1 MARSKAP
8 AKKQQKRGIDFKKI
22 KRKIGRKLPPPKNA
36 TNTEI
41 KSKAIV
47 LPEQSVAS
55 EKAGLAV
62 NKKGL
67 TLKELLQQTS
77 HYNPKVRKDALL
89 GMKDLLLRYPEELR
103 LHKYAVVEKLRERIG
118 DDDRLVRD
126 TLYQLFKSVIL
137 PGCKEDN
144 QELLISLMMAY
155 IFNAMTHLAIDVR
168 LMAFKFLELAIQYHP
183 PSFFLNAEK
192 ILQSF
197 EDILQ
202 RNQFFLEDKG
212 MLKTALAGLELC
224 LSLLPCNTREAGSC
238 EKVFLSF
245 LKIRRVCMFSFIV
258 CIVQHEPA
266 CYLVPSSCILSLHII
281 VETLLLNFVIV
292 VIIIIIFLY
301 LVSLDPSCK
310 ACVSQKAM
318 KSSLDY
324 TCESFENK
332 FVFIHTRI
340 SDFNGAGQGRLHA
353 FEPDVPA
360 KSAGNDCLTKN
371 QNDFGPQKSD
381 SSAIAPSVRR
391 LYRLRLQLLHRLHR
405 LRLQLLDD
413 VKYFVLNTVMT
424 EIFLHLSKW
433 ICPPPA
439 LFEKVLAFLEDSL
452 LGKVCN
458 DTLSGKEVWEKHL
471 ISLLPFVP
479 KLVSQVADDWKS
491 RLLQAFSEAFKD
503 CNPVSPL
510 KLACLSVLEELLV
523 PRQDMLYLDPSIPEI
538 LDFQITWIRE
548 LPMLVILLG
557 DKNPYYSQVVLHLL
571 LRLGQRAL
579 VNSSFAWE
587 YDNMQLSL
595 EEFFGISQDDGNV
608 SYGPFVRL
616 PRDSQELSLSCLC
629 YISNLGPLLLKSI
642 AYCCLCP
649 DLEQYVLFRTI
660 EVLNSAYKSGYIQ
673 IVDHISCLI
682 TLLSR
687 FRVFP
692 ENIVPVRESDVN
704 ISNRGTFKSL
714 SRIVC
719 SCLSQMGDNTLVL
732 QMLEKIILDQMS
744 QNPPLDNV
752 CAMLRT
758 LITLDSNTT
767 IISQRAFI
775 SLGNILP
782 RYLIDVVQCIVEDDK
797 KTTVSISSSS
807 CRYYLIPCFVL
818 FDKSHEL
825 LNLVLNTLG
834 SWITESSLSHVT
846 GDHTHYATD
855 ISSMVDAVIFLLQL
869 MHMDDKICQII
880 SSFKAEIDYIMEG
893 IRLLQSSEEI
903 SMTIEEKHKVQCALG
918 RLQNVINTLHGEMQ
932 SV

>member
-197 EDILQ
+197 EDILR

-212 MLKTALAGLELC
+212 KLKTALAVLELC
-224 LSLLPCNTREAGSC
+224 LSLLPCNKREARSC
-238 EKVFLSF
+238 EK
-245 LKIRRVCMFSFIV
+245 
-258 CIVQHEPA
+258 
-266 CYLVPSSCILSLHII
+266 
-281 VETLLLNFVIV
+281 
-292 VIIIIIFLY
+292 
-301 LVSLDPSCK
+301 
-310 ACVSQKAM
+310 
-318 KSSLDY
+318 
-324 TCESFENK
+324 
-332 FVFIHTRI
+332 
-340 SDFNGAGQGRLHA
+340 NGAGQGILHA

-360 KSAGNDCLTKN
+360 KSAGCSIIIPKLKDLVPFLVNCFQDFIPEVQTGSLLNTQSFDLKKFLQVLFPLNMRN
-371 QNDFGPQKSD
+371 QLSEK
-381 SSAIAPSVRR
+381 
-391 LYRLRLQLLHRLHR
+391 
-405 LRLQLLDD
+405 DD

-424 EIFLHLSKW
+424 EIFLHSSKW
-433 ICPPPA
+433 ICPPPV
-439 LFEKVLAFLEDSL
+439 LFEKVLEFLEDSL

-458 DTLSGKEVWEKHL
+458 DTLSGKAVWEKHL

-479 KLVSQVADDWKS
+479 KLVSQVAVDWKS

-510 KLACLSVLEELLV
+510 KLACISVLEELLV

-548 LPMLVILLG
+548 LPVLLILLD

-587 YDNMQLSL
+587 YDNIQLSL
-595 EEFFGISQDDGNV
+595 QEFFGISQDDGNV
-608 SYGPFVRL
+608 LYGPFLRL

-629 YISNLGPLLLKSI
+629 YISNLGPPLLKSI

-649 DLEQYVLFRTI
+649 DLEQYVLFRII
-660 EVLNSAYKSGYIQ
+660 EVLNSAYKSGHIQ
-673 IVDHISCLI
+673 IVDHISFLI

-692 ENIVPVRESDVN
+692 ENIVPGRESDVN

-744 QNPPLDNV
+744 QNPPLDNI

-758 LITLDSNTT
+758 LITLDSKTT

-818 FDKSHEL
+818 FDKSHKL

-834 SWITESSLSHVT
+834 SWITESSLLHVT
-846 GDHTHYATD
+846 GDLTHYATD
-855 ISSMVDAVIFLLQL
+855 ISSMVDAVVFLLQL

>member
-238 EKVFLSF
+238 EK
-245 LKIRRVCMFSFIV
+245 
-258 CIVQHEPA
+258 
-266 CYLVPSSCILSLHII
+266 
-281 VETLLLNFVIV
+281 
-292 VIIIIIFLY
+292 
-301 LVSLDPSCK
+301 
-310 ACVSQKAM
+310 
-318 KSSLDY
+318 
-324 TCESFENK
+324 
-332 FVFIHTRI
+332 
-340 SDFNGAGQGRLHA
+340 NGAGQGRLHA

-360 KSAGNDCLTKN
+360 KSAGCSIIILKLKDLVPVLVNCFQDFIPEVQTGSLLNTQSFDLKKFLQVLFPLNMRN
-371 QNDFGPQKSD
+371 QLSEK
-381 SSAIAPSVRR
+381 
-391 LYRLRLQLLHRLHR
+391 
-405 LRLQLLDD
+405 DD

-893 IRLLQSSEEI
+893 IRLLQVFSFVPSGI
-903 SMTIEEKHKVQCALG
+903 
-918 RLQNVINTLHGEMQ
+918 TLHIQ
-932 SV
+932 RILIFFPLTAYLKLVLIRI

>member
-22 KRKIGRKLPPPKNA
+22 RRKIGRKLPPPKNA

-118 DDDRLVRD
+118 DDNRLVRD

-212 MLKTALAGLELC
+212 KLKTALAGLELC
-224 LSLLPCNTREAGSC
+224 LSLLPCNKREVGSC
-238 EKVFLSF
+238 EK
-245 LKIRRVCMFSFIV
+245 
-258 CIVQHEPA
+258 
-266 CYLVPSSCILSLHII
+266 
-281 VETLLLNFVIV
+281 
-292 VIIIIIFLY
+292 
-301 LVSLDPSCK
+301 
-310 ACVSQKAM
+310 
-318 KSSLDY
+318 
-324 TCESFENK
+324 
-332 FVFIHTRI
+332 
-340 SDFNGAGQGRLHA
+340 NGAGQGILHA
-353 FEPDVPA
+353 FEPDVLA
-360 KSAGNDCLTKN
+360 KSAGCSIIIPKLKDLVPVLVNCFQDFIPEVQTGSLLNTQSFDCMLSILNSINLAVKFFFYMTDEGKLESQPSQGGHGVTMCDTISVTLVKTFLQVLFPLNMRN
-371 QNDFGPQKSD
+371 QLSEK
-381 SSAIAPSVRR
+381 
-391 LYRLRLQLLHRLHR
+391 
-405 LRLQLLDD
+405 DD
-413 VKYFVLNTVMT
+413 VKYFVLNTLMT

-433 ICPPPA
+433 ICPPPV
-439 LFEKVLAFLEDSL
+439 LFEKILEFLEDSL

-458 DTLSGKEVWEKHL
+458 DTLSGKAVWEKHL

-479 KLVSQVADDWKS
+479 KLVYRVADDWKS

-510 KLACLSVLEELLV
+510 KLACLSILEELLV
-523 PRQDMLYLDPSIPEI
+523 PRQDMLYLDPSISEI

-548 LPMLVILLG
+548 LPVLLILLG

-595 EEFFGISQDDGNV
+595 QEFFGISKDDGNV
-608 SYGPFVRL
+608 LYGPFVRL

-649 DLEQYVLFRTI
+649 DLEQYVLFRII
-660 EVLNSAYKSGYIQ
+660 EVLNSAYKSGHIQ
-673 IVDHISCLI
+673 IVDHISFLI
-682 TLLSR
+682 TLLSH

-692 ENIVPVRESDVN
+692 ENIVPDRENDVN

-732 QMLEKIILDQMS
+732 QMLEKIILDQM
-744 QNPPLDNV
+744 
-752 CAMLRT
+752 
-758 LITLDSNTT
+758 
-767 IISQRAFI
+767 
-775 SLGNILP
+775 
-782 RYLIDVVQCIVEDDK
+782 CIVEDDK

-834 SWITESSLSHVT
+834 SWITESSLPHVT

-855 ISSMVDAVIFLLQL
+855 ISSMVDAVVFLLQL

-893 IRLLQSSEEI
+893 IRLLQSSAEI
-903 SMTIEEKHKVQCALG
+903 RMTIEEKHKVQCALG
-918 RLQNVINTLHGEMQ
+918 RLQTVIITLHSEMQ

>member
-238 EKVFLSF
+238 EK
-245 LKIRRVCMFSFIV
+245 
-258 CIVQHEPA
+258 
-266 CYLVPSSCILSLHII
+266 
-281 VETLLLNFVIV
+281 
-292 VIIIIIFLY
+292 
-301 LVSLDPSCK
+301 
-310 ACVSQKAM
+310 
-318 KSSLDY
+318 
-324 TCESFENK
+324 
-332 FVFIHTRI
+332 
-340 SDFNGAGQGRLHA
+340 NGAGQGRLHA

-360 KSAGNDCLTKN
+360 KSAGCSIIILKLKDLVPVLVNCFQDFIPEVQTGSLLNTQSFDLKKFLQVLFPLNMRNQLSEKANPLAALTFLK
-371 QNDFGPQKSD
+371 PEC
-381 SSAIAPSVRR
+381 I
-391 LYRLRLQLLHRLHR
+391 
-405 LRLQLLDD
+405 DD

-893 IRLLQSSEEI
+893 IRLLQVFSFVPSGI
-903 SMTIEEKHKVQCALG
+903 
-918 RLQNVINTLHGEMQ
+918 TLHIQ
-932 SV
+932 RILIFFPLTAYLKLVLIRI

>member
-144 QELLISLMMAY
+144 QELLISLMMTY

-197 EDILQ
+197 EDILR

-212 MLKTALAGLELC
+212 KLKTALAGLELC
-224 LSLLPCNTREAGSC
+224 LSLLPCNKREAGSC
-238 EKVFLSF
+238 EK
-245 LKIRRVCMFSFIV
+245 
-258 CIVQHEPA
+258 
-266 CYLVPSSCILSLHII
+266 
-281 VETLLLNFVIV
+281 
-292 VIIIIIFLY
+292 
-301 LVSLDPSCK
+301 
-310 ACVSQKAM
+310 
-318 KSSLDY
+318 
-324 TCESFENK
+324 
-332 FVFIHTRI
+332 
-340 SDFNGAGQGRLHA
+340 NGAGQGILHA

-360 KSAGNDCLTKN
+360 KSAGCSIIIPKLKDLVPFLVNCFQDFIPEVQTGSLLNTQSFDLKKFLQVLFPLNMRN
-371 QNDFGPQKSD
+371 QLSEK
-381 SSAIAPSVRR
+381 
-391 LYRLRLQLLHRLHR
+391 
-405 LRLQLLDD
+405 DD

-433 ICPPPA
+433 ICPPPV
-439 LFEKVLAFLEDSL
+439 LYEKVLEFLEDSL

-458 DTLSGKEVWEKHL
+458 DTPSGKAVWEKHL

-479 KLVSQVADDWKS
+479 KLVSQAAVDWKS

-510 KLACLSVLEELLV
+510 KLACISVLEELLV

-548 LPMLVILLG
+548 LPVLLILLD

-587 YDNMQLSL
+587 YDNIQLSL
-595 EEFFGISQDDGNV
+595 QEFFGISQDDGNV
-608 SYGPFVRL
+608 LYGPFLRL

-629 YISNLGPLLLKSI
+629 YISNLGPPLLKSI

-649 DLEQYVLFRTI
+649 DLEQYVLFRII
-660 EVLNSAYKSGYIQ
+660 EVLNSTYKSGHIQ
-673 IVDHISCLI
+673 IVDHISFLI

-687 FRVFP
+687 FRVFR

-744 QNPPLDNV
+744 QNPPLDNI

-758 LITLDSNTT
+758 LITLDSKTT

-818 FDKSHEL
+818 FDKSHKL

-834 SWITESSLSHVT
+834 SWITESSLLHVT
-846 GDHTHYATD
+846 GDLTHYATD
-855 ISSMVDAVIFLLQL
+855 TSSMVDAVVFLLQL

-880 SSFKAEIDYIMEG
+880 SSFKAEIDYIMKG
-893 IRLLQSSEEI
+893 IRLLQSSKEI
-903 SMTIEEKHKVQCALG
+903 SMTIEEKHQVQCALG
-918 RLQNVINTLHGEMQ
+918 RLQNVINTLHAEIQ

>member
-212 MLKTALAGLELC
+212 KLKTALAGLEPC

-238 EKVFLSF
+238 EK
-245 LKIRRVCMFSFIV
+245 
-258 CIVQHEPA
+258 
-266 CYLVPSSCILSLHII
+266 
-281 VETLLLNFVIV
+281 
-292 VIIIIIFLY
+292 
-301 LVSLDPSCK
+301 
-310 ACVSQKAM
+310 
-318 KSSLDY
+318 
-324 TCESFENK
+324 
-332 FVFIHTRI
+332 
-340 SDFNGAGQGRLHA
+340 NGAGQGRLHA

-360 KSAGNDCLTKN
+360 KSAGCSIIIPKLKDLVPVLVNCFQDFIPEVQTGSLLNTQSFDCMMSILNSINLAVKFFLYMTDEGKLESQPSQGGHGVTMCDTISVTLVKKFLQVLFPLNMRN
-371 QNDFGPQKSD
+371 QLSEK
-381 SSAIAPSVRR
+381 
-391 LYRLRLQLLHRLHR
+391 
-405 LRLQLLDD
+405 DD

-548 LPMLVILLG
+548 LPVLVILLG

-660 EVLNSAYKSGYIQ
+660 EVLNSAYKSGHIQ

-782 RYLIDVVQCIVEDDK
+782 RYLIDVVQ
-797 KTTVSISSSS
+797 
-807 CRYYLIPCFVL
+807 
-818 FDKSHEL
+818 
-825 LNLVLNTLG
+825 
-834 SWITESSLSHVT
+834 
-846 GDHTHYATD
+846 
-855 ISSMVDAVIFLLQL
+855 
-869 MHMDDKICQII
+869 
-880 SSFKAEIDYIMEG
+880 
-893 IRLLQSSEEI
+893 SSEEI
-903 SMTIEEKHKVQCALG
+903 SMTIEEKHKVQCARG

>member
-126 TLYQLFKSVIL
+126 MLYQLFKSVIL

-197 EDILQ
+197 EVILR

-212 MLKTALAGLELC
+212 KLKTALAGLELC
-224 LSLLPCNTREAGSC
+224 LSLLPCNKREVGLC
-238 EKVFLSF
+238 EK
-245 LKIRRVCMFSFIV
+245 
-258 CIVQHEPA
+258 
-266 CYLVPSSCILSLHII
+266 
-281 VETLLLNFVIV
+281 
-292 VIIIIIFLY
+292 
-301 LVSLDPSCK
+301 
-310 ACVSQKAM
+310 
-318 KSSLDY
+318 
-324 TCESFENK
+324 
-332 FVFIHTRI
+332 
-340 SDFNGAGQGRLHA
+340 NGAGQGILHA

-360 KSAGNDCLTKN
+360 KSAGCSIIIPKLKDLVPVLVNCF
-371 QNDFGPQKSD
+371 QDFIPEVQTGS
-381 SSAIAPSVRR
+381 
-391 LYRLRLQLLHRLHR
+391 L
-405 LRLQLLDD
+405 
-413 VKYFVLNTVMT
+413 LNTQSFDCM
-424 EIFLHLSKW
+424 LS
-433 ICPPPA
+433 I
-439 LFEKVLAFLEDSL
+439 LNSINLAVKFFFYTTDEGKLE
-452 LGKVCN
+452 
-458 DTLSGKEVWEKHL
+458 
-471 ISLLPFVP
+471 
-479 KLVSQVADDWKS
+479 SQ
-491 RLLQAFSEAFKD
+491 
-503 CNPVSPL
+503 
-510 KLACLSVLEELLV
+510 
-523 PRQDMLYLDPSIPEI
+523 PS
-538 LDFQITWIRE
+538 Q
-548 LPMLVILLG
+548 G
-557 DKNPYYSQVVLHLL
+557 GH
-571 LRLGQRAL
+571 G
-579 VNSSFAWE
+579 
-587 YDNMQLSL
+587 
-595 EEFFGISQDDGNV
+595 
-608 SYGPFVRL
+608 
-616 PRDSQELSLSCLC
+616 
-629 YISNLGPLLLKSI
+629 
-642 AYCCLCP
+642 P

-660 EVLNSAYKSGYIQ
+660 EVLNSAYKSGHIQ
-673 IVDHISCLI
+673 IVDHISFLI

-692 ENIVPVRESDVN
+692 GNYIAS
-704 ISNRGTFKSL
+704 
-714 SRIVC
+714 
-719 SCLSQMGDNTLVL
+719 
-732 QMLEKIILDQMS
+732 MLEKIILDQMS
-744 QNPPLDNV
+744 QNPPIDNV
-752 CAMLRT
+752 CAMLRM
-758 LITLDSNTT
+758 LITLDSNTM

-782 RYLIDVVQCIVEDDK
+782 RYLIDVVRCIVEDDK
-797 KTTVSISSSS
+797 KTTTVSISSSS
-807 CRYYLIPCFVL
+807 CHYYLIPCFVL

-834 SWITESSLSHVT
+834 SWITESSLPHVT

-855 ISSMVDAVIFLLQL
+855 ISSMVDAVVFLLQL

-880 SSFKAEIDYIMEG
+880 SLFKAEIDYIMEG
-893 IRLLQSSEEI
+893 IRLLESSEEI

>member
-126 TLYQLFKSVIL
+126 MLYQLFKSVIL

-197 EDILQ
+197 EVILR

-212 MLKTALAGLELC
+212 KLKTALAGLELC
-224 LSLLPCNTREAGSC
+224 LSLLPCNKREVGLC
-238 EKVFLSF
+238 EK
-245 LKIRRVCMFSFIV
+245 
-258 CIVQHEPA
+258 
-266 CYLVPSSCILSLHII
+266 
-281 VETLLLNFVIV
+281 
-292 VIIIIIFLY
+292 
-301 LVSLDPSCK
+301 
-310 ACVSQKAM
+310 
-318 KSSLDY
+318 
-324 TCESFENK
+324 
-332 FVFIHTRI
+332 
-340 SDFNGAGQGRLHA
+340 NGAGQGILHA

-360 KSAGNDCLTKN
+360 KSAGCSIIIPKLKDLVPVLVNCF
-371 QNDFGPQKSD
+371 QDFIPEVQTGS
-381 SSAIAPSVRR
+381 
-391 LYRLRLQLLHRLHR
+391 L
-405 LRLQLLDD
+405 
-413 VKYFVLNTVMT
+413 LNTQSFDCM
-424 EIFLHLSKW
+424 LS
-433 ICPPPA
+433 I
-439 LFEKVLAFLEDSL
+439 LNSINLAVKFFFYTTDEGKLE
-452 LGKVCN
+452 
-458 DTLSGKEVWEKHL
+458 
-471 ISLLPFVP
+471 
-479 KLVSQVADDWKS
+479 SQ
-491 RLLQAFSEAFKD
+491 
-503 CNPVSPL
+503 
-510 KLACLSVLEELLV
+510 
-523 PRQDMLYLDPSIPEI
+523 PS
-538 LDFQITWIRE
+538 Q
-548 LPMLVILLG
+548 G
-557 DKNPYYSQVVLHLL
+557 GH
-571 LRLGQRAL
+571 G
-579 VNSSFAWE
+579 
-587 YDNMQLSL
+587 
-595 EEFFGISQDDGNV
+595 
-608 SYGPFVRL
+608 
-616 PRDSQELSLSCLC
+616 
-629 YISNLGPLLLKSI
+629 
-642 AYCCLCP
+642 P

-660 EVLNSAYKSGYIQ
+660 EVLNSAYKSGHIQ
-673 IVDHISCLI
+673 IVDHISFLI

-692 ENIVPVRESDVN
+692 GNYIAS
-704 ISNRGTFKSL
+704 
-714 SRIVC
+714 
-719 SCLSQMGDNTLVL
+719 
-732 QMLEKIILDQMS
+732 MLEKIILDQMS
-744 QNPPLDNV
+744 QNPPIDNV
-752 CAMLRT
+752 CAMLRM
-758 LITLDSNTT
+758 LITLDSNTM

-782 RYLIDVVQCIVEDDK
+782 RYLIDVVRCIVEDDK

-807 CRYYLIPCFVL
+807 CHYYLIPCFVL

-834 SWITESSLSHVT
+834 SWITESSLPHVT

-855 ISSMVDAVIFLLQL
+855 ISSMVDAVVFLLQL

-880 SSFKAEIDYIMEG
+880 SLFKAEIDYIMEG
-893 IRLLQSSEEI
+893 IRLLESSEEI

>member
-22 KRKIGRKLPPPKNA
+22 KRKIGRKLPPPKNT

-89 GMKDLLLRYPEELR
+89 GMKDLFLRYPEELR

-197 EDILQ
+197 EDILR

-212 MLKTALAGLELC
+212 KLKTALAGLELC
-224 LSLLPCNTREAGSC
+224 LSLLPCNKREAGSC
-238 EKVFLSF
+238 EK
-245 LKIRRVCMFSFIV
+245 
-258 CIVQHEPA
+258 
-266 CYLVPSSCILSLHII
+266 
-281 VETLLLNFVIV
+281 
-292 VIIIIIFLY
+292 
-301 LVSLDPSCK
+301 D
-310 ACVSQKAM
+310 
-318 KSSLDY
+318 
-324 TCESFENK
+324 
-332 FVFIHTRI
+332 
-340 SDFNGAGQGRLHA
+340 GAGQGILHA

-360 KSAGNDCLTKN
+360 KSAGCSIIIPKLKDLVPFLVNCFQDFIPEVQTGSLLNTQSFDCMLSILNSINLAVKFFFYMIDEGKLESQPSQGGHGVTMCDTISVTLVKKFLQVLFPLNMRN
-371 QNDFGPQKSD
+371 QLSEK
-381 SSAIAPSVRR
+381 
-391 LYRLRLQLLHRLHR
+391 
-405 LRLQLLDD
+405 DD

-433 ICPPPA
+433 ICPPPV
-439 LFEKVLAFLEDSL
+439 LFEKVLEFLEDSL

-458 DTLSGKEVWEKHL
+458 DMLSGKAVWEKHL

-479 KLVSQVADDWKS
+479 KLVSQVAVDWKS

-510 KLACLSVLEELLV
+510 KLACISVLEELLV

-548 LPMLVILLG
+548 LPVLLILLD

-595 EEFFGISQDDGNV
+595 QEFFGISQDDGNV
-608 SYGPFVRL
+608 LYGPFLRL

-629 YISNLGPLLLKSI
+629 YISNMGPPLLKSI

-649 DLEQYVLFRTI
+649 DLEQYVLFRII
-660 EVLNSAYKSGYIQ
+660 EVLNSAYKSGHIQ
-673 IVDHISCLI
+673 IVDHISFLI

-719 SCLSQMGDNTLVL
+719 SFLSQMGDNTLVL
-732 QMLEKIILDQMS
+732 QMLEKIILDQM
-744 QNPPLDNV
+744 
-752 CAMLRT
+752 
-758 LITLDSNTT
+758 
-767 IISQRAFI
+767 
-775 SLGNILP
+775 
-782 RYLIDVVQCIVEDDK
+782 CIVEDDK

-818 FDKSHEL
+818 FDKSHKL

-834 SWITESSLSHVT
+834 SWITESSLLHVT
-846 GDHTHYATD
+846 GDLTHYTTD
-855 ISSMVDAVIFLLQL
+855 TSSMVDAVVFLLQL

-918 RLQNVINTLHGEMQ
+918 RLQNVINTLHTEMQ

>member
-197 EDILQ
+197 EDILR

-212 MLKTALAGLELC
+212 KLKTALAGLELC
-224 LSLLPCNTREAGSC
+224 LSLLPCNKREARSC
-238 EKVFLSF
+238 EK
-245 LKIRRVCMFSFIV
+245 
-258 CIVQHEPA
+258 
-266 CYLVPSSCILSLHII
+266 
-281 VETLLLNFVIV
+281 
-292 VIIIIIFLY
+292 
-301 LVSLDPSCK
+301 
-310 ACVSQKAM
+310 
-318 KSSLDY
+318 
-324 TCESFENK
+324 
-332 FVFIHTRI
+332 
-340 SDFNGAGQGRLHA
+340 NGAGQGILHA

-360 KSAGNDCLTKN
+360 KSAGCSIIIPKLKDLVPFLVNCFQDFIPEVQTGSLLNTQSFDCMLSILNSINLAVKFFFYMTDEGKLESQPSQGGHGVTMCDTISVTLVKKFLQVLFPLNMRNQLSEKANPFAALTFLK
-371 QNDFGPQKSD
+371 PEC
-381 SSAIAPSVRR
+381 I
-391 LYRLRLQLLHRLHR
+391 
-405 LRLQLLDD
+405 DD

-433 ICPPPA
+433 ICPPPV
-439 LFEKVLAFLEDSL
+439 LFEKVLEFLEDSL

-458 DTLSGKEVWEKHL
+458 DTLSGKAVWEKHL

-479 KLVSQVADDWKS
+479 KLVSQVAVDWKS

-510 KLACLSVLEELLV
+510 KLACISVLEELLV

-548 LPMLVILLG
+548 LPVLLILLD

-571 LRLGQRAL
+571 LRLGQHAL

-587 YDNMQLSL
+587 YDNIQLSL
-595 EEFFGISQDDGNV
+595 QEFFGISQDDGNV
-608 SYGPFVRL
+608 LYGPFLRL

-629 YISNLGPLLLKSI
+629 YISNLGPPLLKSI

-649 DLEQYVLFRTI
+649 DLEQYVLFRII
-660 EVLNSAYKSGYIQ
+660 EVLNSAYKSGHIQ
-673 IVDHISCLI
+673 IVDHISFLI

-744 QNPPLDNV
+744 QNPPLDNI

-758 LITLDSNTT
+758 LITLDSKTT

-807 CRYYLIPCFVL
+807 CCYYLIPCFVL
-818 FDKSHEL
+818 FDKSHKL

-834 SWITESSLSHVT
+834 SWITESSLLHVT
-846 GDHTHYATD
+846 GDLTHYATD
-855 ISSMVDAVIFLLQL
+855 ISSMVDAVVFLLQL

>member
-144 QELLISLMMAY
+144 QELLISLMMTY

-197 EDILQ
+197 EDILR

-212 MLKTALAGLELC
+212 KLKTALAGLELC
-224 LSLLPCNTREAGSC
+224 LSLLPCNKREAGSC
-238 EKVFLSF
+238 EK
-245 LKIRRVCMFSFIV
+245 
-258 CIVQHEPA
+258 
-266 CYLVPSSCILSLHII
+266 
-281 VETLLLNFVIV
+281 
-292 VIIIIIFLY
+292 
-301 LVSLDPSCK
+301 
-310 ACVSQKAM
+310 
-318 KSSLDY
+318 
-324 TCESFENK
+324 
-332 FVFIHTRI
+332 
-340 SDFNGAGQGRLHA
+340 NGAGQGILHA

-360 KSAGNDCLTKN
+360 KSAGCSIIIPKLKDLVPFLVNCFQDFIPEVQTGSLLNTQSFDLKKFLQVLFPLNMRNQLSEKANPLAALTFLK
-371 QNDFGPQKSD
+371 PEC
-381 SSAIAPSVRR
+381 I
-391 LYRLRLQLLHRLHR
+391 
-405 LRLQLLDD
+405 DD

-433 ICPPPA
+433 ICPPPV
-439 LFEKVLAFLEDSL
+439 LYEKVLEFLEDSL

-458 DTLSGKEVWEKHL
+458 DTPSGKAVWEKHL

-479 KLVSQVADDWKS
+479 KLVSQAAVDWKS

-510 KLACLSVLEELLV
+510 KLACISVLEELLV

-548 LPMLVILLG
+548 LPVLLILLD

-587 YDNMQLSL
+587 YDNIQLSL
-595 EEFFGISQDDGNV
+595 QEFFGISQDDGNV
-608 SYGPFVRL
+608 LYGPFLRL

-629 YISNLGPLLLKSI
+629 YISNLGPPLLKSI

-649 DLEQYVLFRTI
+649 DLEQYVLFRII
-660 EVLNSAYKSGYIQ
+660 EVLNSTYKSGHIQ
-673 IVDHISCLI
+673 IVDHISFLI

-687 FRVFP
+687 FRVFR

-744 QNPPLDNV
+744 QNPPLDNI

-758 LITLDSNTT
+758 LITLDSKTT

-818 FDKSHEL
+818 FDKSHKL

-834 SWITESSLSHVT
+834 SWITESSLLHVT
-846 GDHTHYATD
+846 GDLTHYATD
-855 ISSMVDAVIFLLQL
+855 TSSMVDAVVFLLQL

-880 SSFKAEIDYIMEG
+880 SSFKAEIDYIMKG
-893 IRLLQSSEEI
+893 IRLLQSSKEI
-903 SMTIEEKHKVQCALG
+903 SMTIEEKHQVQCALG
-918 RLQNVINTLHGEMQ
+918 RLQNVINTLHAEIQ